1 MTDTLNHPTCQQVTV
16 LDCVDD
22 IHLALEGIVGL
33 AQLLGRAVAGATPVG
48 EIELWALSHAVH
60 WNAGRCDDSL
70 DLWYRLP
77 GESLP
82 ISHYHIVRLRL
93 ETLHQQAEFV
103 AQASDATA
111 ARDLE
116 SPTADHLASLAA
128 RLIEQ
133 AEVLTKL
140 VSAAHAA
147 GQGQP
152 PGAPL
157 H

>member
-22 IHLALEGIVGL
+22 IFLALEGIVGL
-33 AQLLGRAVAGATPVG
+33 AQLLRRAVASATPIG
-48 EIELWALSHAVH
+48 EVELFGLSNAVH
-60 WNAGRCDDSL
+60 WNAGRCDHSL
-70 DLWYRLP
+70 DMWYQLP
-77 GESLP
+77 GERLP

-103 AQASDATA
+103 AQAGDAA
-111 ARDLE
+111 AAPDLE

-133 AEVLTKL
+133 AEVLNGL

-147 GQGQP
+147 GQEQP

>member
-1 MTDTLNHPTCQQVTV
+1 MTNAMNPPTPQQVTV
-16 LDCVDD
+16 LDCVDE

-33 AQLLGRAVAGATPVG
+33 AQLLRRAVASATPVG
-48 EIELWALSHAVH
+48 NIALFGLSQAVH

-70 DLWYRLP
+70 DMWYQLP
-77 GESLP
+77 GEKLP

-103 AQASDATA
+103 AQAGDATA
-111 ARDLE
+111 APDLE
-116 SPTADHLASLAA
+116 SPTAEHLASLAA

-133 AEVLTKL
+133 AEVLTEL
-140 VSAAHAA
+140 VSAARAA
-147 GQGQP
+147 GEGQP